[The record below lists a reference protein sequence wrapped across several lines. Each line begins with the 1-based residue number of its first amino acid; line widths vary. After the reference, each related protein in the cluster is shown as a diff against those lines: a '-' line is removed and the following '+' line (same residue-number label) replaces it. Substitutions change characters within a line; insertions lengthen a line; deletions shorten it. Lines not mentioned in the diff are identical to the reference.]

1 MQAGEGRAKLTVSVR
16 PRTYD
21 ALRELSRR
29 MGKPA
34 GRVIDELVNGA
45 TQTTEEYAHGP
56 HPQHQA

>member
-1 MQAGEGRAKLTVSVR
+1 MQVGEGRAKLTVSVR

-45 TQTTEEYAHGP
+45 TQPRIDIPVEASDG
-56 HPQHQA
+56 